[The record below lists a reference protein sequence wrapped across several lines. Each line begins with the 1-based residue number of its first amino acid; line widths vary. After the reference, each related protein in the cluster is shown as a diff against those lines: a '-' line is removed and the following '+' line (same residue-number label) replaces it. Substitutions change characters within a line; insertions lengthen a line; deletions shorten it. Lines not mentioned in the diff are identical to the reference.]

1 MGYLIQ
7 PLKCFAMKL
16 GWLFVK
22 LYVYVLYV
30 NLKALERKQFYL
42 STSMLIFIKY
52 NIKKIPVLKY
62 LHICVII

>member
-7 PLKCFAMKL
+7 PLKCFAIKL

-30 NLKALERKQFYL
+30 NLKAWNASNFTCQR
-42 STSMLIFIKY
+42 
-52 NIKKIPVLKY
+52 V
-62 LHICVII
+62 C